1 MYNKKDIRNARFAD
15 QESSFVVFEIKHKE
29 LGWVPCSLSLK
40 TQEHDELEEIK
51 NVLQTV
57 EIKPFETSAL
67 SKLQVKNKLEKLS
80 VKIST
85 GKVFDANLEARQNL
99 ADAIIAADFLKID
112 KTKWR
117 MFDNSET
124 VVTLDELKEAHALA
138 ILEYAKI
145 KSIL

>member
-51 NVLQTV
+51 NVLQTM

-145 KSIL
+145 KAIL

>member
-51 NVLQTV
+51 NVLQTM

-124 VVTLDELKEAHALA
+124 IVTLDELKEAHALA

>member
-40 TQEHDELEEIK
+40 NQEHDELEEIK
-51 NVLQTV
+51 NVLQTI

>member
-51 NVLQTV
+51 NVLQTI

-99 ADAIIAADFLKID
+99 ANAIIAADFLKID

>member
-15 QESSFVVFEIKHKE
+15 QEGSFVVFEIKHKE

-51 NVLQTV
+51 NVLQTM
-57 EIKPFETSAL
+57 ETKPFETSAL

-124 VVTLDELKEAHALA
+124 VVTLDELKEAHALS

>member
-51 NVLQTV
+51 NVLQTM
-57 EIKPFETSAL
+57 EIKLFETSTL

>member
-15 QESSFVVFEIKHKE
+15 QESSFVEFEVKHKD

-51 NVLQTV
+51 NVLQTM

-99 ADAIIAADFLKID
+99 ADAIIAADFLKINE
-112 KTKWR
+112 TKWR

-145 KSIL
+145 KLIL

>member
-40 TQEHDELEEIK
+40 NQEHDELEEIK
-51 NVLQTV
+51 NILQTI

-117 MFDNSET
+117 VFDNSET

>member
-51 NVLQTV
+51 NVLQTM

-67 SKLQVKNKLEKLS
+67 SKLQVKNKLEKLC

-99 ADAIIAADFLKID
+99 VDAIIATDFLKINE
-112 KTKWR
+112 TKWR

>member
-1 MYNKKDIRNARFAD
+1 MYNKKDIRNARFAN

-40 TQEHDELEEIK
+40 NQEHDELEEIK
-51 NVLQTV
+51 NILQTI

-99 ADAIIAADFLKID
+99 ADAIIVADFLKID

>member
-40 TQEHDELEEIK
+40 TQEYDELEEIK
-51 NVLQTV
+51 NVLQTM

>member
-51 NVLQTV
+51 NVLQTM